1 MPNKDIRLKAS
12 VLTSH
17 ADQCREEVLGFLYAA
32 GEEYA
37 SALSEAIADGCKSE
51 EPNKRVFSMLAE
63 IGYCTLLAGAV
74 EEIPDGY

>member
-17 ADQCREEVLGFLYAA
+17 ADQCREEVLRFLMLA

-37 SALSEAIADGCKSE
+37 TTLSEAIHDGCQSE
-51 EPNKRVFSMLAE
+51 EPAKRIFSMLAE

-74 EEIPDGY
+74 EEVPAE